1 MPSLHHRLGP
11 DTVEGASRRAT
22 ARPAGH
28 RPRRD
33 DEENHAMAS
42 DPAPSSPASLADEV
56 YRQLREDILSGRLRP
71 RDHLVEVDL
80 ADRLNVSRTPIRES
94 LQRLA
99 ADGLIVSHRRRW
111 VVYEHTLGEIADI
124 YEVRMA
130 LEGYAARL
138 ACQRATD
145 EQVASLRDYFDARAH
160 RYTRYAAFADFNTQ
174 FHQLITQAANN
185 PYFQRLA
192 DANRFYTFNHQVAQR
207 YGDADVAESDA
218 QHAQIV
224 RTIVERDPD
233 GAEHAARGHVQLA
246 LQVILER
253 HP

>member
-1 MPSLHHRLGP
+1 
-11 DTVEGASRRAT
+11 
-22 ARPAGH
+22 
-28 RPRRD
+28 
-33 DEENHAMAS
+33 MAS
-42 DPAPSSPASLADEV
+42 GSVSLADEV

-80 ADRLNVSRTPIRES
+80 AERLRVSRTPVRES

-111 VVYEHTLGEIADI
+111 VVYEHTLEEIEDI

-138 ACQRATD
+138 ACQRASD
-145 EQVASLRDYFDARAH
+145 EQVEALRRFFEARQRH
-160 RYTRYAAFADFNTQ
+160 YPRYAAFADFNTQ
-174 FHQLITQAANN
+174 FHEMITEAANN

-207 YGDADVAESDA
+207 YDENDVTESDA
-218 QHAQIV
+218 QHAAIV
-224 RTIVERDPD
+224 RAIVDRDPD
-233 GAEHAARGHVQLA
+233 AAERVAREHVQLA
-246 LQVILER
+246 LKVILER
-253 HP
+253 LH

>member
-1 MPSLHHRLGP
+1 
-11 DTVEGASRRAT
+11 
-22 ARPAGH
+22 
-28 RPRRD
+28 
-33 DEENHAMAS
+33 MAS
-42 DPAPSSPASLADEV
+42 DPAGPSVSLADEV

-80 ADRLNVSRTPIRES
+80 AERLRVSRTPVRES

-111 VVYEHTLGEIADI
+111 VVYEHTLDEIADI

-138 ACQRATD
+138 ACQRASD
-145 EQVASLRDYFDARAH
+145 EQVDALRQFFEARLRH
-160 RYTRYAAFADFNTQ
+160 YPRYAAFADFNSQ
-174 FHQLITQAANN
+174 FHQMITEAANN

-207 YGDADVAESDA
+207 YDDVDVVESDA
-218 QHAQIV
+218 QHEDIMLAIV
-224 RTIVERDPD
+224 RRDPD
-233 GAEHAARGHVQLA
+233 AAERVARQHIQLA
-246 LQVILER
+246 LTLILER

>member
-1 MPSLHHRLGP
+1 
-11 DTVEGASRRAT
+11 
-22 ARPAGH
+22 
-28 RPRRD
+28 
-33 DEENHAMAS
+33 MAS
-42 DPAPSSPASLADEV
+42 DPAVPPPLSLADEV

-80 ADRLNVSRTPIRES
+80 AERLRVSRTPVRES

-111 VVYEHTLGEIADI
+111 VVYEHTLDEIADI

-145 EQVASLRDYFDARAH
+145 EQVAALRDFFEARP
-160 RYTRYAAFADFNTQ
+160 TRYSRYAVFADFNTQ

-185 PYFQRLA
+185 TYFQRLA

-207 YGDADVAESDA
+207 YDEVDVEESEA

-224 RTIVERDPD
+224 RAIVERDPD
-233 GAEHAARGHVQLA
+233 AAEATARAHVQLA
-246 LQVILER
+246 LKVILER
-253 HP
+253 HH

>member
-1 MPSLHHRLGP
+1 
-11 DTVEGASRRAT
+11 
-22 ARPAGH
+22 
-28 RPRRD
+28 
-33 DEENHAMAS
+33 MAS
-42 DPAPSSPASLADEV
+42 DPAGPSPSLADEV

-80 ADRLNVSRTPIRES
+80 AERLRVSRTPVRES

-111 VVYEHTLGEIADI
+111 VVYEHTLAEIADI

-138 ACQRATD
+138 ACQRASD
-145 EQVASLRDYFDARAH
+145 EQVVALREFFEARQR
-160 RYTRYAAFADFNTQ
+160 RYTRYAAFADFNSQ
-174 FHQLITQAANN
+174 FHQMITQAANN

-207 YGDADVAESDA
+207 YDDTDVAESDA
-218 QHAQIV
+218 QHEQIV
-224 RTIVERDPD
+224 RAIVDRDPEA
-233 GAEHAARGHVQLA
+233 AERVAREHIRLA
-246 LQVILER
+246 LKVILER
-253 HP
+253 HH

>member
-1 MPSLHHRLGP
+1 
-11 DTVEGASRRAT
+11 
-22 ARPAGH
+22 
-28 RPRRD
+28 
-33 DEENHAMAS
+33 MAS
-42 DPAPSSPASLADEV
+42 HQAGPALNLADEV
-56 YRQLREDILSGRLRP
+56 YRQIREDILSGRLRP

-80 ADRLNVSRTPIRES
+80 AERLSVSRTPVRES

-111 VVYEHTLGEIADI
+111 VVYEHTVQEIADI

-138 ACQRATD
+138 ACQRAGE
-145 EQVASLRDYFDARAH
+145 EQIAALREFFESRQN
-160 RYTRYAAFADFNTQ
+160 RYPRYAAFADFNSQ
-174 FHQLITQAANN
+174 FHQMITEAANN

-192 DANRFYTFNHQVAQR
+192 DANRFFTFNQQVAAR
-207 YGDADVAESDA
+207 YGDDDVAESDA

-224 RTIVERDPD
+224 QAIVNRDPD
-233 GAEHAARGHVQLA
+233 AAERIAREHIRLA
-246 LQVILER
+246 LEVILKR

>member
-1 MPSLHHRLGP
+1 
-11 DTVEGASRRAT
+11 
-22 ARPAGH
+22 
-28 RPRRD
+28 
-33 DEENHAMAS
+33 MAS
-42 DPAPSSPASLADEV
+42 EPAVHPPVSLADEV

-80 ADRLNVSRTPIRES
+80 ADRLNVSRTPVRES

-111 VVYEHTLGEIADI
+111 VVYEHTLAEIADI

-145 EQVASLRDYFDARAH
+145 EQVVALRAFFEARTRH
-160 RYTRYAAFADFNTQ
+160 YTRYTAFADFNTQ
-174 FHQLITQAANN
+174 FHQLITEAANN
-185 PYFQRLA
+185 TYFQRLA

-207 YGDADVAESDA
+207 YDDQDVVDSDE
-218 QHAQIV
+218 QHAEIL
-224 RTIVERDPD
+224 RAIIERDPD
-233 GAEHAARGHVQLA
+233 AAERTAREHVQLA
-246 LQVILER
+246 LGVILER
-253 HP
+253 LP

>member
-1 MPSLHHRLGP
+1 
-11 DTVEGASRRAT
+11 
-22 ARPAGH
+22 
-28 RPRRD
+28 
-33 DEENHAMAS
+33 MAS
-42 DPAPSSPASLADEV
+42 DPAGAPRSLADEV

-80 ADRLNVSRTPIRES
+80 AERLRVSRTPVRES

-111 VVYEHTLGEIADI
+111 VVYEHTLAEIADI

-138 ACQRATD
+138 ACQRASE
-145 EQVASLRDYFDARAH
+145 EQVAALEAFFAARPR
-160 RYTRYAAFADFNTQ
+160 RYTRYSAFADFNSQ
-174 FHQLITQAANN
+174 FHQMITQAANN

-207 YGDADVAESDA
+207 YGDTDVAESDG

-224 RTIVERDPD
+224 RAIVDRDPD
-233 GAEHAARGHVQLA
+233 AAERVAREHVQLA
-246 LQVILER
+246 LKVILER
-253 HP
+253 HH

>member
-1 MPSLHHRLGP
+1 
-11 DTVEGASRRAT
+11 
-22 ARPAGH
+22 
-28 RPRRD
+28 
-33 DEENHAMAS
+33 MAS
-42 DPAPSSPASLADEV
+42 DPAAPPPSLADEV

-80 ADRLNVSRTPIRES
+80 AERLRVSRTPVRES

-111 VVYEHTLGEIADI
+111 VVYEHTLAEIADI

-138 ACQRATD
+138 ACQRASE
-145 EQVASLRDYFDARAH
+145 EQVQALRAFFEGRQRASL
-160 RYTRYAAFADFNTQ
+160 RYAAFADFNSQ
-174 FHQLITQAANN
+174 FHQMITQAANN

-207 YGDADVAESDA
+207 YDDVDVAESDA
-218 QHAQIV
+218 QHQQIV
-224 RTIVERDPD
+224 QAIVERDPD
-233 GAEHAARGHVQLA
+233 AAERVARLHVQLA
-246 LQVILER
+246 LTLILER
-253 HP
+253 HH